1 MTFTLGDIRQVVR
14 NVTGSPSTS
23 QLTDSTIDDYINK
36 FYRFV
41 LPDESKPF
49 RLLVDYRFYTLQNQ
63 VEYTFDLNTYVS
75 LEPEFFINGNR
86 LLYYQDQSLWLRDFQ
101 YQYNQSTATS
111 GDGFSTVFI
120 GTAPSVPI
128 VPGSVI
134 FTDDVEVFSDNEDG
148 TLTGSLGGSGTI
160 NYTSGAY
167 SITFNSPPA
176 SGQAI
181 LLTEA
186 PIINGMPRAMYYDG
200 NGNIQFSPIPD
211 QSYLIEGRAYMMP
224 TAFIQGGNSNQTPL
238 ITQWGYVIAYGAS
251 LEIFRQRGQLDQVN
265 MYRPEYDKYLDL
277 ATSRST
283 QQYSNQRTVPKW

>member
-23 QLTDSTIDDYINK
+23 QLTDAAIDDKINK

-49 RLLVDYRFYTLQNQ
+49 RLLVDYRFYTLANQ
-63 VEYTFDLNTYVS
+63 VTYTFDLNTYVS
-75 LEPEFFINGNR
+75 FEPEFFINGNR

-101 YQYNQSTATS
+101 YQYNQSTATY
-111 GDGFSTVFI
+111 GDGFTFSFSL
-120 GTAPSVPI
+120 TAPSIPI

-134 FTDDVEVFSDNEDG
+134 VTDGVEVFGDNADG
-148 TLTGSLGGSGTI
+148 TLTGSQGGSGTI
-160 NYTSGAY
+160 NYTTGAY
-167 SITFNSPPA
+167 TVVFNTAPPLDA
-176 SGQAI
+176 AI

-186 PIINGMPRAMYYDG
+186 PIIHGMPRAIYYDG
-200 NGNIQFSPIPD
+200 QGGIQFSPIPD
-211 QSYLIEGRAYMMP
+211 QSYLIEGKAYMMP
-224 TAFIQGGNSNQTPL
+224 TAFIENGNANQIPL

-251 LEIFRQRGQLDQVN
+251 LEIFRQRGQLDQAN
-265 MYRPEYDKYLDL
+265 AYRPEYEKYLDL
-277 ATSRST
+277 AISRST